1 MNQDIAHVPTPPLAG
16 WAQAPSLGWALLA
29 LAPALA
35 WPGGWLVLP
44 ACASAGAGW
53 WMLQR
58 RRSRAI
64 GSGAVDGES
73 PPPAPAAAA
82 TQGGRWGADI
92 MVREVVPVWA
102 RQLESTR
109 DVVGSGL
116 QELLGSFSQMSDSLG
131 TLSDTLGSLQL
142 SAEPGAVDQAVR
154 REAGALDALTAASAR
169 AFAERDAMVA
179 ELGRCADAMT
189 QLQHLAKQAREIARH
204 TRLLAFN
211 ASIEAN
217 RQRGGQADSGSQA
230 VATELRSLAG
240 RMAET
245 GEQVDRVVAQ
255 LLGSIRKTQRQGE
268 VSDTTPEELRL
279 EIDLQARTA
288 LGALLGALGASLAG
302 SESLRETS
310 RALREQLDLAFVN
323 FQFGDR
329 VSQMLAIVGNDMD
342 NFARWVAANPNATQ
356 TDAAE
361 WLAALE
367 ASYTMDEQ
375 RATHHGNVHVDN
387 SAGVEFF

>member
-1 MNQDIAHVPTPPLAG
+1 MLAT
-16 WAQAPSLGWALLA
+16 WPKAQALGWALLA
-29 LAPALA
+29 LAPVLA
-35 WPGGWLVLP
+35 WSGGWVVLP

-53 WMLQR
+53 WLLQR
-58 RRSRAI
+58 RSAAAAI
-64 GSGAVDGES
+64 DDATAES
-73 PPPAPAAAA
+73 SESAPAPARAPAA
-82 TQGGRWGADI
+82 GREGAEV
-92 MVREVVPVWA
+92 MVAEVVPVWA
-102 RQLESTR
+102 RQLEVTR
-109 DVVGSGL
+109 DAVSGGL

-131 TLSDTLGSLQL
+131 TLSDTLSSLQI

-154 REAGALDALTAASAR
+154 RESGALDALTAASGR

-179 ELGRCADAMT
+179 ELGRCAEALT

-204 TRLLAFN
+204 TRLVAFN

-217 RQRGGQADSGSQA
+217 RQRGGQTDSGSQA
-230 VATELRSLAG
+230 VATELRTLAG

-245 GEQVDRVVAQ
+245 GERVDQVVTQ
-255 LLGSIRKTQRQGE
+255 LLGSIRQSLRSGE
-268 VSDTTPEELRL
+268 VADTSAQELRL
-279 EIDLQARTA
+279 EIDLKARAA
-288 LGALLGALGASLAG
+288 LGALLGALGTSLSG
-302 SESLRETS
+302 NESLRDTS
-310 RALREQLDLAFVN
+310 HALRDQLDAAFVN

-342 NFARWVAANPNATQ
+342 NFASWVATNPRATQ

-375 RATHHGNVHVDN
+375 RSTHHGNVHVDN